1 MIEFKEFAEAV
12 KNVTYKNIR
21 YGSDEKFWIFRDS
34 EDLEIVEEYLL
45 HDFTELSDEMLI
57 GYIFGLNQMV
67 EIQEKLKGVTK

>member
-12 KNVTYKNIR
+12 KNVVYKNIR
-21 YGSDEKFWIFRDS
+21 YCSDGKFWIFRDS